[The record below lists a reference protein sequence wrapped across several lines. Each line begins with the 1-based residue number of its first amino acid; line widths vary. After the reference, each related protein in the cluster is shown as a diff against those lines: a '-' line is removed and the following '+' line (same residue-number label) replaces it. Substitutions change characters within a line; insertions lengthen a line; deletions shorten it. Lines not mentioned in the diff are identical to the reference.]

1 MLKKKSRYT
10 VDFSPIL
17 GFINTHTSARKTDI
31 HNLSSVV
38 LKAMYWIII
47 QSRPDSNRK
56 ASLHFLPG
64 YKNLWT
70 KLSFFTIQ
78 DRKRVSEREIL
89 ASIALFQLLSL
100 TRPNVSSHQPLGQR
114 CDPFYQ
120 CHDDELAPSSP
131 LGKHQSTKH

>member
-1 MLKKKSRYT
+1 MC
-10 VDFSPIL
+10 PIPV
-17 GFINTHTSARKTDI
+17 FQTHTQNSQKKDTHTDI

-47 QSRPDSNRK
+47 QSKDPDSKRK
-56 ASLHFLPG
+56 ASLQLLPG

-70 KLSFFTIQ
+70 KLSVFTTE
-78 DRKRVSEREIL
+78 DRKRESEIL

-100 TRPNVSSHQPLGQR
+100 TRPNVSSHQPQGQR
-114 CDPFYQ
+114 RHDPFYQ